1 MTTSC
6 QGGISKNQSRATYI
20 ATRHPDETLV
30 VPNKFLILLEME
42 KGTLV
47 VFGESSLT
55 KPFRWGWFYS
65 NPLFLFS
72 SIHQVYSPN
81 LIFVL
86 FLSLAAEED
95 GVVGAGRGRS
105 SPSGYGTRTSK
116 LETGTVLQIIKYL
129 LII

>member
-1 MTTSC
+1 
-6 QGGISKNQSRATYI
+6 
-20 ATRHPDETLV
+20 
-30 VPNKFLILLEME
+30 ME

-47 VFGESSLT
+47 VFGDSSLT

-65 NPLFLFS
+65 NPVFLFS

-105 SPSGYGTRTSK
+105 SPSGYGTSH
-116 LETGTVLQIIKYL
+116 EDQ
-129 LII
+129 

>member
-1 MTTSC
+1 
-6 QGGISKNQSRATYI
+6 
-20 ATRHPDETLV
+20 
-30 VPNKFLILLEME
+30 ME

-47 VFGESSLT
+47 VFGDSSLT
-55 KPFRWGWFYS
+55 EPFRWEWFYS

-95 GVVGAGRGRS
+95 GVVRAGRGRS
-105 SPSGYGTRTSK
+105 SPSGYRTSH
-116 LETGTVLQIIKYL
+116 EDQ
-129 LII
+129 